1 MGNSC
6 GCCGSDEGAKK
17 DSALDQYIKTHHM
30 WKYPH
35 KCPKMEK
42 SQQLLHKIDFEKSDR
57 TLKSQVQ
64 NEILDDVARKQ
75 DL

>member
-1 MGNSC
+1 
-6 GCCGSDEGAKK
+6 
-17 DSALDQYIKTHHM
+17 M
-30 WKYPH
+30 WKYPN